1 LINQTKMHQD
11 FNTVNIGHG
20 KINKIVNSKM
30 EHRIESRLGN
40 TKSIK
45 KDNINGLVSKSV
57 LEATDAQRREYC
69 NGKEILRIRTS
80 LKKSQKEFAKM
91 LNQKTQTLNQLE
103 QGKLTA
109 TPQNKILCN
118 KIKNL
123 YKKHI

>member
-1 LINQTKMHQD
+1 MHQD